1 VAGDAGRHRLLTGAA
16 PSDASGATARET
28 LGGVLR
34 PLLPLFVI
42 DVLTAFTVGMV
53 PPLLPLLAAEW
64 RLSPVE
70 VGLVNTLYAV
80 GRLGTSYPASAL
92 RARRGTRTVVFLG
105 LALLA
110 LGAVGSGLAAGFPA
124 FLLSRLVMGIGAS
137 AAFLAIFAEL
147 LETAPAAWRGRLTN
161 GFEGMAILSLAVGGV
176 LGAWIAGA
184 VGWRFVFVG
193 AGPVVLL
200 CLFAWRGLD
209 PAAGRQRAEASTPGV
224 PGRQVAHRRLLPVYV
239 ASLSLSMTW
248 SGLFAT
254 MAPLL
259 GHTEYGLSP
268 GALGLALG
276 AGYSAELAGLLGV
289 ALVIDRVR
297 REPVFLGG
305 AVAVAA
311 GGLVLALGA
320 HPAVFVLGLVLVG
333 GGFAVWMVPAIVLAD
348 RVGTPMP
355 PAYFAVYRIAMDA
368 GMIVGPLALGAAAAL
383 VGDRATV
390 GGAGLALVA
399 GGLALG
405 LGRR

>member
-1 VAGDAGRHRLLTGAA
+1 MAGAPPGSPQTAA
-16 PSDASGATARET
+16 PET
-28 LGGVLR
+28 FRAALR

-42 DVLTAFTVGMV
+42 DILTAFTVGMV

-64 RLSPVE
+64 RLSPLE

-80 GRLGTSYPASAL
+80 GRLATSYPASAL
-92 RARRGTRTVVFLG
+92 RARHGTRTVVFLG
-105 LALLA
+105 LALLV
-110 LGAVGSGLAAGFPA
+110 LGVVACGLAPGFPT
-124 FLLSRLVMGIGAS
+124 FLVARLVMGIGAS

-161 GFEGMAILSLAVGGV
+161 GFEGMAILSLGVGGV
-176 LGAWIAGA
+176 LGAWIAGE
-184 VGWRFVFVG
+184 VGWRVVFVG
-193 AGPVVLL
+193 AGPVMLL

-209 PAAGRQRAEASTPGV
+209 PRAGRQPTEPGAQ
-224 PGRQVAHRRLLPVYV
+224 GRPERHSAHRRLLPVYV

-259 GHTEYGLSP
+259 GHTEYGLSS

-276 AGYSAELAGLLGV
+276 AGYAAELAGLLGV

-297 REPVFLGG
+297 REPVFLAG
-305 AVAVAA
+305 AVAVAV
-311 GGLVLALGA
+311 GGLILAVGT

-333 GGFAVWMVPAIVLAD
+333 GGFAVWMVPAIVLTD

-355 PAYFAVYRIAMDA
+355 PGYFAVYRIAMDA

-383 VGDRATV
+383 VGDRAAV
-390 GGAGLALVA
+390 GGAGLVLVA
-399 GGLALG
+399 GGVALG

>member
-1 VAGDAGRHRLLTGAA
+1 MTGAPPGPEAAA
-16 PSDASGATARET
+16 PGT
-28 LGGVLR
+28 LRAALR

-64 RLSPVE
+64 RLSPLE

-80 GRLGTSYPASAL
+80 GRLATSYPASAL
-92 RARRGTRTVVFLG
+92 RARHGTRAVVFLG
-105 LALLA
+105 LALLV
-110 LGAVGSGLAAGFPA
+110 LGVVACGVAPGFPA
-124 FLLSRLVMGIGAS
+124 FLVARLVMGIGAS
-137 AAFLAIFAEL
+137 AAFLALFAEL

-161 GFEGMAILSLAVGGV
+161 AFEGMAILSLGIGGV
-176 LGAWIAGA
+176 LGAWIAGE
-184 VGWRFVFVG
+184 VGWRVVFVG

-209 PAAGRQRAEASTPGV
+209 PRAGQQPASPAAPDRPDRHA
-224 PGRQVAHRRLLPVYV
+224 AHRRLLPVYV

-259 GHTEYGLSP
+259 GHAKYGLSSGP
-268 GALGLALG
+268 LGLALG
-276 AGYSAELAGLLGV
+276 AGYAAELAGLLGV

-297 REPVFLGG
+297 REPVFLAG
-305 AVAVAA
+305 AVAVAV
-311 GGLVLALGA
+311 GGLVLAIGA

-333 GGFAVWMVPAIVLAD
+333 GGFAVWMVPAIVLTD

-355 PAYFAVYRIAMDA
+355 PGYFAVYRIAMDA
-368 GMIVGPLALGAAAAL
+368 GMIVGPLALGALADL
-383 VGDRATV
+383 VGDRAAV
-390 GGAGLALVA
+390 GGAGLVLVA
-399 GGLALG
+399 GGVALG

>member
-1 VAGDAGRHRLLTGAA
+1 MTGAPPGSPEAA
-16 PSDASGATARET
+16 PET
-28 LGGVLR
+28 LGAALH
-34 PLLPLFVI
+34 PFLPLFVI

-64 RLSPVE
+64 RLSPLE

-92 RARRGTRTVVFLG
+92 RARHGTRVVVFLG
-105 LALLA
+105 LALLV
-110 LGAVGSGLAAGFPA
+110 LGLVACGLAPGFPA
-124 FLLSRLVMGIGAS
+124 FLVARLVMGIGAS
-137 AAFLAIFAEL
+137 AAFLAIFAEI
-147 LETAPAAWRGRLTN
+147 LETAPAPWRGRLTN
-161 GFEGMAILSLAVGGV
+161 AFEGMAILSLGVGGV
-176 LGAWIAGA
+176 LGAWIAGE

-200 CLFAWRGLD
+200 CLLAWRGLD
-209 PAAGRQRAEASTPGV
+209 PRAGQQLAGPGTRDH
-224 PGRQVAHRRLLPVYV
+224 PERHAAHRRLLPVYV

-259 GHTEYGLSP
+259 GHAGYGLSS

-276 AGYSAELAGLLGV
+276 AGYGAELAGLLGV

-297 REPVFLGG
+297 REPVFLIGAL
-305 AVAVAA
+305 AVAV
-311 GGLVLALGA
+311 GGLVLAIGT
-320 HPAVFVLGLVLVG
+320 HPALFVLGLVLVG
-333 GGFAVWMVPAIVLAD
+333 GGFAVWMVPAIVLTD

-355 PAYFAVYRIAMDA
+355 PGYFAVYRIAMDA
-368 GMIVGPLALGAAAAL
+368 GMIVGPLAFGAAADL
-383 VGDRATV
+383 VGDRAAV
-390 GGAGLALVA
+390 GSAGLVLVA
-399 GGLALG
+399 GGVVLG

>member
-1 VAGDAGRHRLLTGAA
+1 MAAAPPASPEAADSPTLGAA
-16 PSDASGATARET
+16 
-28 LGGVLR
+28 LR
-34 PLLPLFVI
+34 PFLPLFVV

-64 RLSPVE
+64 QLSPLQ
-70 VGLVNTLYAV
+70 VGLVNTLYAL

-92 RARRGTRTVVFLG
+92 RTRHGTRAVVFVG
-105 LALLA
+105 LALLVA
-110 LGAVGSGLAAGFPA
+110 GVVACGLATGFPA
-124 FLLSRLVMGIGAS
+124 FLAARLVMGIGAS

-161 GFEGMAILSLAVGGV
+161 GFEGMAILSLGVGSM
-176 LGAWIAGA
+176 LGAWVAGE
-184 VGWRFVFVG
+184 VGWRWVFVG
-193 AGPVVLL
+193 AGPVLLL
-200 CLFAWRGLD
+200 CGLAWRGLD
-209 PAAGRQRAEASTPGV
+209 PEAGRHLAPPAAAPGRPEQRA
-224 PGRQVAHRRLLPVYV
+224 AHRRLLTVYG

-248 SGLFAT
+248 AGLFAT

-259 GHTEYGLSP
+259 GAAGYGLSS

-276 AGYSAELAGLLGV
+276 AGYAAELAGLLGV
-289 ALVIDRVR
+289 GIVIDRVR

-305 AVAVAA
+305 GLAVAA
-311 GGLVLALGA
+311 GGLVLAAGT

-355 PAYFAVYRIAMDA
+355 PGYFAVYRIAMDA
-368 GMIVGPLALGAAAAL
+368 GMIVGPLALGAVADLFGARAA
-383 VGDRATV
+383 V

-399 GGLALG
+399 GGVALS